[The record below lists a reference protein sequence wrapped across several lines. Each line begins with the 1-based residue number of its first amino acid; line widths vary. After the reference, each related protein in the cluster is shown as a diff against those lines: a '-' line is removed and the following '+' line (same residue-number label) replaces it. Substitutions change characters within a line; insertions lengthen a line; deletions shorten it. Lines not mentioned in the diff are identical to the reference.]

1 MISQYVY
8 TIIYEQTGQTE
19 PIVTAFSNEESQ
31 QKFAKYV
38 NACED
43 RRLVCCDRVP
53 VYTIFLNKGDKINNK
68 EL

>member
-1 MISQYVY
+1 MISQYVN

-19 PIVTAFSNEESQ
+19 PIVTAFNNEKSQ

-38 NACED
+38 SACED

-53 VYTIFLNKGDKINNK
+53 VYTTFLNKEDEIKHD
-68 EL
+68 